1 MFFALIILGLPVYS
15 LLWWLWAHLALRRA
29 GVGRAWRRALAAFVL
44 VQVGVYGILIA
55 SRFGALGNGVPIS
68 LIASTYLWHLIAL
81 PLGAVFALL
90 VSALGLAAW
99 AVRLAKNG
107 KDRAVSVS
115 ASASTE
121 PIGGPLVDGAD
132 RPSHNTAHAGT
143 ARGAFVSA
151 SSEESARCDE
161 THGLS
166 RRGALVALAAGLPPA
181 ISIVSTGVALAQV
194 RTFRVRELDIPVPGM
209 PRSLD
214 GATIAHVSDIHV
226 GRFTSGPV
234 LKHISDA
241 TSALRCDLVLVTGDI
256 IDHSLDDLPAALECL
271 GAMDSRSG
279 TFLCEGNHD
288 LFQGVQAFEDRVK
301 AAGLPLLLDES
312 AAVRVRGESIRL
324 LGLRWAT
331 QVRSRRFVMNQELPF
346 PREPDAFSILLAH
359 HPHAFDA
366 AAASGVGLTLA
377 GHTHGGQLML
387 SERIGAG
394 PMMFKYW
401 SGLYTRPDAS
411 LVVSNGV
418 GNWFPL
424 RTFAPAEI
432 LKLTLRAV

>member
-1 MFFALIILGLPVYS
+1 MFFVLIILGLPVYS
-15 LLWWLWAHLALRRA
+15 LLWWLWAHFALRRA
-29 GVGRAWRRALAAFVL
+29 GVGRAWRRALAVFVL
-44 VQVGVYGILIA
+44 AQVGVYGVLIA
-55 SRFGALGNGVPIS
+55 SRFGALGNGVPLS

-81 PLGAVFALL
+81 PLGILL
-90 VSALGLAAW
+90 AILACVVALAAW
-99 AVRLAKNG
+99 AMCRVSNG
-107 KDRAVSVS
+107 PAHATGVLDSTSKASREDARTDSAVS
-115 ASASTE
+115 
-121 PIGGPLVDGAD
+121 PPHD
-132 RPSHNTAHAGT
+132 PAHAGRM
-143 ARGAFVSA
+143 RGAFVGAASA
-151 SSEESARCDE
+151 EVPRREEP
-161 THGLS
+161 HGLS

-181 ISIVSTGVALAQV
+181 ISIVSTGVAMAQV
-194 RTFRVRELDIPVPGM
+194 RNFRVRELDVPVPGM
-209 PRSLD
+209 PRGLD
-214 GATIAHVSDIHV
+214 GVTIAHISDIHV

-241 TSALRCDLVLVTGDI
+241 TGALRCDLVLVTGDI
-256 IDHSLDDLPAALECL
+256 IDHSLDDLPAAMECL
-271 GAMDSRSG
+271 RAMDSRSG

-288 LFQGVQAFEDRVK
+288 LFQGAQAFEDRVK

-331 QVRSRRFVMNQELPF
+331 QVRSRRFVMNRELPF
-346 PREPDAFSILLAH
+346 SREPDAFSILLAH

-387 SERIGAG
+387 SERLGAG